1 VAFCGPLEIQRG
13 LSRSPRHRRR
23 EQTALMGVGL
33 KERKQIGQL
42 EVGTAITGD
51 DTLPA
56 RDYGDAVCELAS

>member
-1 VAFCGPLEIQRG
+1 
-13 LSRSPRHRRR
+13 
-23 EQTALMGVGL
+23 MGVGL